1 MSKIETIQ
9 SIGEAFPQLLETPEP
24 PEQLYIKGVL
34 PPTDALYLAVVGSRK
49 YTSYGKQAAE
59 KIIRELAGTGI
70 IIVSGLAL
78 GIDAIAHRAA
88 LDAGLITIAFP
99 GSGLDDS
106 ILYPAA
112 NFNLA
117 KKIVESGGALI
128 SEFEPDF
135 KATPYSFPQRNR
147 LMAGISR
154 GVLVVEAEEK
164 SGTLITA
171 RLATEYNKDVFVV
184 PGSIFSPQSR
194 GIHQLLKLGAT
205 PVSSGTD
212 ILEHWGIAKEIK
224 NENSKVKILE
234 NCSEKEKKVIELLN
248 EPTTKDELVRALAL
262 PTHEAYALISAME
275 IKGFVVESRGEM
287 RANV

>member
-1 MSKIETIQ
+1 MSEIATIQ
-9 SIGEAFPQLLETPEP
+9 KTAFPPQLLETPEP

-49 YTSYGKQAAE
+49 YTSYGKEACE

-70 IIVSGLAL
+70 VIISGLAL

-106 ILYPAA
+106 VLYPAA

-128 SEFEPDF
+128 SEFEPTF

-171 RLATEYNKDVFVV
+171 RLATEYNRDVFVV

-194 GIHQLLKLGAT
+194 GAHQLLRLGAT

-212 ILEHWGIAKEIK
+212 ILEHWDIK
-224 NENSKVKILE
+224 QESRIMNQESRIFE
-234 NCSEKEKKVIELLN
+234 NCSESEKKVFALLN

-275 IKGFVVESRGEM
+275 IKGLIIETQGEV
-287 RANV
+287 RVNV